1 MVAEGRGGRRGS
13 GSANAAE
20 VRDRVANG
28 TRAAGAGLSEDSR
41 PELWPAVL
49 LHSIHRHVGGR
60 RSRRHGGGEL
70 SAKEKMVIE
79 KKKQIADALVE
90 ARLKGRRARK
100 VARQGIR
107 AGYGHLARAM
117 QRFRSEFSEAGST
130 AEAGSPSSSP
140 SSSSPSS
147 SSSAAAAA
155 GDAPRGSD
163 ATPGAAS
170 SSGRSSGSED
180 EGAPVFGG
188 VADLTPA
195 AASGSSSADVGA
207 SQVPASANLSE
218 SVPVWPDM
226 QAMTAAAREKL
237 KEARESLVIPPFFKE
252 FNDQMKGG
260 MPSKRRLDIVQE
272 FFKYTEDEARQF
284 FDELDRNKDGVVTLE
299 DMRVEMRRRNLPEK
313 YAKDFIKRAKRHAK
327 WPLGNSIVWEDFRS
341 LNQERE
347 SAMLANFNR
356 LDVSQFGSLKRHQ
369 IKSLLQKMEFP
380 ASDDNADSMLR
391 YLDADASGY
400 VSYGKYRNFLILI
413 PREKIEA
420 KDIGLMWF
428 ESATMVP
435 MIVPTNSSKKM
446 LVLSTLA
453 SAVISG
459 TSTLALH
466 PLDTVKTMLQA
477 SQGGTILSVF
487 KDAAK
492 LGRRGLYKGIIPAT
506 AGAASSQG
514 FRVGVFEAVKL
525 GTKVLLPSIPDLQ
538 VQTIASGMGSFIGT
552 AVRIPCEVLKQRL
565 QAGQY
570 TSVWTA
576 TSAVMKRDGVSG
588 LFRGSAATLSRE
600 IPFYVIGMVAY
611 EQFKK
616 AALAWSREKRGRDLD
631 TLETVALGALS
642 GAVAAALTT
651 PFDVLKTRL
660 MTQAVGAQSV
670 SIRQLAA
677 KLVKEEG
684 PGVLFK
690 GALPRALW
698 IAPVGAMNFAGYELA
713 KNALDSSQ

>member
-1 MVAEGRGGRRGS
+1 MVNFERRGWHKWKESDQDDWNIWWASVYSTKQVFSSDSHVRLGDHQLINHFPNHYEITRKDLMVKNVKRYRKELQREGRDTSVLDFVPTTFVLPGDYALFAEEYRRKPNTTWILKP
-13 GSANAAE
+13 SARAQGKGIFLINKLSQ
-20 VRDRVANG
+20 VRKWYA
-28 TRAAGAGLSEDSR
+28 TQWPGAVKVNSSDAYVVSR
-41 PELWPAVL
+41 YIQNPL
-49 LHSIHRHVGGR
+49 LVGGKKFDLR
-60 RSRRHGGGEL
+60 RYVCVRSYRPL
-70 SAKEKMVIE
+70 QAYKSS
-79 KKKQIADALVE
+79 LCF
-90 ARLKGRRARK
+90 AR
-100 VARQGIR
+100 
-107 AGYGHLARAM
+107 
-117 QRFRSEFSEAGST
+117 FC
-130 AEAGSPSSSP
+130 
-140 SSSSPSS
+140 
-147 SSSAAAAA
+147 
-155 GDAPRGSD
+155 
-163 ATPGAAS
+163 
-170 SSGRSSGSED
+170 
-180 EGAPVFGG
+180 
-188 VADLTPA
+188 
-195 AASGSSSADVGA
+195 
-207 SQVPASANLSE
+207 N
-218 SVPVWPDM
+218 
-226 QAMTAAAREKL
+226 
-237 KEARESLVIPPFFKE
+237 
-252 FNDQMKGG
+252 
-260 MPSKRRLDIVQE
+260 
-272 FFKYTEDEARQF
+272 FKYTEDEARQF

-670 SIRQLAA
+670 TIRQLAA

>member
-1 MVAEGRGGRRGS
+1 MGRKRRGS
-13 GSANAAE
+13 GGNTANAAE
-20 VRDRVANG
+20 VGRLDGSR
-28 TRAAGAGLSEDSR
+28 RAEKDSR
-41 PELWPAVL
+41 PQLWPAVL
-49 LHSIHRHVGGR
+49 LKSLHRHVGGR
-60 RSRRHGGGEL
+60 GGSEGGGEGNERKDL
-70 SAKEKMVIE
+70 RLQER
-79 KKKQIADALVE
+79 KKKIAEALV
-90 ARLKGRRARK
+90 AAKVRGRKARK
-100 VARQGIR
+100 FARHGIR
-107 AGYGHLARAM
+107 AGYGRLTQVLHQVHSEMSGSGTGAESTSPASEEAPAEGSAPSGRGDPLDPSKSGDEKEGGAE
-117 QRFRSEFSEAGST
+117 QRRGATGGDAAESAGL
-130 AEAGSPSSSP
+130 GDP
-140 SSSSPSS
+140 
-147 SSSAAAAA
+147 SAATT
-155 GDAPRGSD
+155 AP
-163 ATPGAAS
+163 
-170 SSGRSSGSED
+170 
-180 EGAPVFGG
+180 
-188 VADLTPA
+188 
-195 AASGSSSADVGA
+195 
-207 SQVPASANLSE
+207 NLSE

-226 QAMTAAAREKL
+226 SAISSAAYEKL
-237 KEARESLVIPPFFKE
+237 REARESLVIPPFFKE

-272 FFKYTEDEARQF
+272 FFKYTEDEAKRF
-284 FDELDRNKDGVVTLE
+284 FDELDRNKDGVVTLD
-299 DMRVEMRRRNLPEK
+299 DMRVEMKRRNLPEK
-313 YAKDFIKRAKRHAK
+313 YADNFIKRAKRHAK
-327 WPLGNSIVWEDFRS
+327 WPFGKSIVWEDFRS

-347 SAMLANFNR
+347 SAMLANFNA
-356 LDVSQFGSLKRHQ
+356 LDVSQFGSLKKHQ
-369 IKSLLQKMEFP
+369 IKSLLQKMQFP

-413 PREKIEA
+413 PKEKIES
-420 KDIGLMWF
+420 KDIGMMWF

-453 SAVISG
+453 SAMISG

-477 SQGGTILSVF
+477 SSKGTIMTVF

-492 LGRRGLYKGIIPAT
+492 LGRKGLYRGIIPAT

-514 FRVGVFEAVKL
+514 FRVGVFEAAKL
-525 GTKVLLPSIPDLQ
+525 GTKMLLPSIPDLQ

-570 TSVWTA
+570 TGVVAA
-576 TSAVMKRDGVSG
+576 TSAVMKKDGLGG

-616 AALAWSREKRGRDLD
+616 AALNWSREKRGKDLEPW
-631 TLETVALGALS
+631 ETIALGALS

-660 MTQAVGAQSV
+660 MTSAVGAQSV
-670 SIRQLAA
+670 TIRELAT

-713 KNALDSSQ
+713 KNALDSSSQ

>member
-1 MVAEGRGGRRGS
+1 MTRRRKSGGG
-13 GSANAAE
+13 GNANAAE
-20 VRDRVANG
+20 VGNTTVKG
-28 TRAAGAGLSEDSR
+28 HIER

-49 LHSIHRHVGGR
+49 LKSIHRIAA
-60 RSRRHGGGEL
+60 SKEDEAKRHRDYLITSER
-70 SAKEKMVIE
+70 
-79 KKKQIADALVE
+79 KKQIADALV
-90 ARLKGRRARK
+90 AAKIRSRK
-100 VARQGIR
+100 VRHGVRRGLR
-107 AGYGHLARAM
+107 AGYGRLRQAYVHFQQESGAGGGPVGEGRAEDA
-117 QRFRSEFSEAGST
+117 SP
-130 AEAGSPSSSP
+130 SPSSSENGAP
-140 SSSSPSS
+140 GGQPPAPEDPTSSSHESDSDKPEVGT
-147 SSSAAAAA
+147 SAEL
-155 GDAPRGSD
+155 P
-163 ATPGAAS
+163 P
-170 SSGRSSGSED
+170 
-180 EGAPVFGG
+180 
-188 VADLTPA
+188 TPA
-195 AASGSSSADVGA
+195 PAPSA
-207 SQVPASANLSE
+207 PAFNVTE

-226 QAMTAAAREKL
+226 SAIGSAAYERLKTAREN
-237 KEARESLVIPPFFKE
+237 LVIPPFLKE
-252 FNDQMKGG
+252 FNDQIKGG
-260 MPSKRRLDIVQE
+260 IPSKRRLDIVQE
-272 FFKYTEDEARQF
+272 FFRYTEEEARQF
-284 FDELDRNKDGVVTLE
+284 FNELDRDKDGVVTLR
-299 DMRVEMRRRNLPEK
+299 DMKAEMRRRNLPED
-313 YAKDFIKRAKRHAK
+313 YAVDFIKRAKRHAK

-347 SAMLANFNR
+347 SAILSNFNS
-356 LDVSQFGSLKRHQ
+356 LEVSQFGSLKKHQ
-369 IKSLLQKMEFP
+369 VKSLLQKMQFP
-380 ASDDNADSMLR
+380 ASEENAESMLK

-413 PREKIEA
+413 PKEKIEA

-435 MIVPTNSSKKM
+435 MLVPPNSSKKM
-446 LVLSTLA
+446 LILSTLA
-453 SAVISG
+453 SSVISG

-477 SQGGTILSVF
+477 SSSGTILSVF

-492 LGRRGLYKGIIPAT
+492 LGRKGLYRGIIPAT

-525 GTKVLLPSIPDLQ
+525 GTKMLLPSIPDLQ

-570 TSVWTA
+570 SGVWTA
-576 TSAVMKRDGVSG
+576 TTMVMKRDGVGG

-616 AALAWSREKRGRDLD
+616 AALTYSREKRGKDLEPW
-631 TLETVALGALS
+631 ETIALGALS
-642 GAVAAALTT
+642 GAFAAALTT

-660 MTQAVGAQSV
+660 MTSTIGSQSV
-670 SIRQLAA
+670 TIRELAS
-677 KLVKEEG
+677 KIVREEG

-713 KNALDSSQ
+713 KNAMSNE